1 MEKLDIAIKD
11 FLINTGLE
19 NGVNQQKAVIIWPK
33 IVGTRIAENTI
44 AELVDFNVLTIKV
57 KNSTW
62 RNELYLKKDI
72 ILEKLNKELGPNT
85 IKELRFLWVIIINH
99 IAQKV
104 LKY

>member
-11 FLINTGLE
+11 FLVNTGLE
-19 NGVNQQKAVIIWPK
+19 NGVNQQKAVIVWPK
-33 IVGTRIAENTI
+33 IVGTKIAENTT

-72 ILEKLNKELGPNT
+72 ILEKLNEELGPNT
-85 IKELRFLWVIIINH
+85 IKELRFL
-99 IAQKV
+99 
-104 LKY
+104 

>member
-11 FLINTGLE
+11 FLIKTGLE
-19 NGVNQQKAVIIWPK
+19 NGVNQQKAVIVWPK
-33 IVGTRIAENTI
+33 IVGTKIAENTT

-85 IKELRFLWVIIINH
+85 IKELRFLWVIISH

-104 LKY
+104 SKY

>member
-19 NGVNQQKAVIIWPK
+19 KGVNQQKAVIIWPK
-33 IVGTRIAENTI
+33 IVWTTIAENTT
-44 AELVDFNVLTIKV
+44 AELVDFNILTIKV

-85 IKELRFLWVIIINH
+85 IKELRFLWVIISH

-104 LKY
+104 SKY

>member
-1 MEKLDIAIKD
+1 MEKLDITIKD

-33 IVGTRIAENTI
+33 IVGIKIAENTT

-72 ILEKLNKELGPNT
+72 ILEKLNKELGLNT
-85 IKELRFLWVIIINH
+85 IKELRFL
-99 IAQKV
+99 
-104 LKY
+104 

>member
-19 NGVNQQKAVIIWPK
+19 NGVKQQKAVIIWPK
-33 IVGTRIAENTI
+33 IVGTKIAENTT

-72 ILEKLNKELGPNT
+72 ILKKLNKELGPNT
-85 IKELRFLWVIIINH
+85 IKELRFLWVIISH

-104 LKY
+104 SKY

>member
-1 MEKLDIAIKD
+1 MEKLDITIKD

-33 IVGTRIAENTI
+33 IVGTKIAENTT

-72 ILEKLNKELGPNT
+72 ILEKLNEELGPNT
-85 IKELRFLWVIIINH
+85 IKELRFL
-99 IAQKV
+99 
-104 LKY
+104 

>member
-19 NGVNQQKAVIIWPK
+19 NGVNQQKAVVIWPK
-33 IVGTRIAENTI
+33 IVGTKIAENTT
-44 AELVDFNVLTIKV
+44 AELVNFNILTIKV

-85 IKELRFLWVIIINH
+85 IKELRFL
-99 IAQKV
+99 
-104 LKY
+104 

>member
-1 MEKLDIAIKD
+1 MEKLDITIKD

-33 IVGTRIAENTI
+33 IVGTKIAENTT

-85 IKELRFLWVIIINH
+85 IKELRFL
-99 IAQKV
+99 
-104 LKY
+104 

>member
-1 MEKLDIAIKD
+1 MEKLDITIKD

-33 IVGTRIAENTI
+33 IVGTKIAENTT
-44 AELVDFNVLTIKV
+44 AELVNFNVLTIKV

-85 IKELRFLWVIIINH
+85 IKELRFL
-99 IAQKV
+99 
-104 LKY
+104 

>member
-1 MEKLDIAIKD
+1 MEKLDITIKD

-33 IVGTRIAENTI
+33 IVGTSIAENTVP
-44 AELVDFNVLTIKV
+44 ELVDFNVLTVKV

-85 IKELRFLWVIIINH
+85 IKELRFLWVIISH
-99 IAQKV
+99 IAQKTS
-104 LKY
+104 KY

>member
-1 MEKLDIAIKD
+1 MEKLDITIKD

-19 NGVNQQKAVIIWPK
+19 NGVNQQKAIIIWPK
-33 IVGTRIAENTI
+33 IVGTKIAENTT

-72 ILEKLNKELGPNT
+72 ILEKLNKELGPNI
-85 IKELRFLWVIIINH
+85 IKELRFL
-99 IAQKV
+99 
-104 LKY
+104 

>member
-1 MEKLDIAIKD
+1 MEKLDITIKD

-19 NGVNQQKAVIIWPK
+19 NGVNQQKALIIWPK
-33 IVGTRIAENTI
+33 IVGTKIAENTT

-85 IKELRFLWVIIINH
+85 IKELRFLWEIISH

-104 LKY
+104 SKY

>member
-19 NGVNQQKAVIIWPK
+19 NGVNQQKAVIMWPK
-33 IVGTRIAENTI
+33 IVGTKIAENTT

-85 IKELRFLWVIIINH
+85 IKELRFL
-99 IAQKV
+99 
-104 LKY
+104 

>member
-19 NGVNQQKAVIIWPK
+19 NGVNQQKAIIIWPK
-33 IVGTRIAENTI
+33 IVGTKIAENTT
-44 AELVDFNVLTIKV
+44 AELVDFNILTIKV

-72 ILEKLNKELGPNT
+72 ILEKLNKELGLNT
-85 IKELRFLWVIIINH
+85 IKELRFL
-99 IAQKV
+99 
-104 LKY
+104 

>member
-33 IVGTRIAENTI
+33 IVGTKIAENTT
-44 AELVDFNVLTIKV
+44 AELVNFNVLTIKV

-72 ILEKLNKELGPNT
+72 IIEKLNKELGPNT
-85 IKELRFLWVIIINH
+85 IKELRFL
-99 IAQKV
+99 
-104 LKY
+104 

>member
-1 MEKLDIAIKD
+1 MEKLGIAIKD

-33 IVGTRIAENTI
+33 IVGTKIAENTT

-85 IKELRFLWVIIINH
+85 IKELRFL
-99 IAQKV
+99 
-104 LKY
+104 

>member
-19 NGVNQQKAVIIWPK
+19 NGVKQQKAVIIWPK
-33 IVGTRIAENTI
+33 IVGTKIAENTI

-85 IKELRFLWVIIINH
+85 IKELRFL
-99 IAQKV
+99 
-104 LKY
+104 

>member
-1 MEKLDIAIKD
+1 MEKLNIAIKD

-19 NGVNQQKAVIIWPK
+19 NGVNQQKAIIIWPK
-33 IVGTRIAENTI
+33 IVGTKIAENTI

-72 ILEKLNKELGPNT
+72 ILEKLNKELGLNT
-85 IKELRFLWVIIINH
+85 IKELRFL
-99 IAQKV
+99 
-104 LKY
+104 

>member
-33 IVGTRIAENTI
+33 IVGTKIAENTT
-44 AELVDFNVLTIKV
+44 AELVDFSVLTIKV

-85 IKELRFLWVIIINH
+85 IKELRFL
-99 IAQKV
+99 
-104 LKY
+104 

>member
-1 MEKLDIAIKD
+1 MEKLGIAIKD

-19 NGVNQQKAVIIWPK
+19 NGVKQQKAVIIWPK
-33 IVGTRIAENTI
+33 IVGTKISENTT

-85 IKELRFLWVIIINH
+85 IKELRFL
-99 IAQKV
+99 
-104 LKY
+104 

>member
-1 MEKLDIAIKD
+1 MEKLDITIKD

-19 NGVNQQKAVIIWPK
+19 NGVNQQKALIIWPK
-33 IVGTRIAENTI
+33 IVGTKIAENTT
-44 AELVDFNVLTIKV
+44 AELVDFNVLTVKV

-85 IKELRFLWVIIINH
+85 IKELRFL
-99 IAQKV
+99 
-104 LKY
+104 

>member
-19 NGVNQQKAVIIWPK
+19 NGVKQQKAVIIWPK
-33 IVGTRIAENTI
+33 IVGTKIAENTT
-44 AELVDFNVLTIKV
+44 AELVDFNILTIKV

-72 ILEKLNKELGPNT
+72 ILEKLNKELGLNT
-85 IKELRFLWVIIINH
+85 IKELRFLWVIISH

-104 LKY
+104 SKY

>member
-1 MEKLDIAIKD
+1 MEKLDITIKD

-33 IVGTRIAENTI
+33 IVGTKIAENTI
-44 AELVDFNVLTIKV
+44 AELVDFNILTIKV

-72 ILEKLNKELGPNT
+72 IIEKLNKELGPNT
-85 IKELRFLWVIIINH
+85 IKELRFL
-99 IAQKV
+99 
-104 LKY
+104 

>member
-33 IVGTRIAENTI
+33 IVGTKIAENTT

-62 RNELYLKKDI
+62 RNELHLKKDT

-85 IKELRFLWVIIINH
+85 IKELRFL
-99 IAQKV
+99 
-104 LKY
+104 

>member
-33 IVGTRIAENTI
+33 IVGTKIAENTT
-44 AELVDFNVLTIKV
+44 AELVDFNVLIIKV

-72 ILEKLNKELGPNT
+72 ILEKLNKKLGPDT
-85 IKELRFLWVIIINH
+85 IKELRFL
-99 IAQKV
+99 
-104 LKY
+104 

>member
-1 MEKLDIAIKD
+1 MEKLDTAIKD

-19 NGVNQQKAVIIWPK
+19 NGVNQQRALIVWPK
-33 IVGTRIAENTI
+33 IVGTKIAENTA
-44 AELVDFNVLTIKV
+44 AELVDFNILTIKV

-85 IKELRFLWVIIINH
+85 IKELRFL
-99 IAQKV
+99 
-104 LKY
+104 

>member
-1 MEKLDIAIKD
+1 MEKLDITIKD

-19 NGVNQQKAVIIWPK
+19 NGVNQQKALIVWPR
-33 IVGTRIAENTI
+33 IVGTKIAENTA
-44 AELVDFNVLTIKV
+44 AELVDFNILTIKV

-85 IKELRFLWVIIINH
+85 IKELRFL
-99 IAQKV
+99 
-104 LKY
+104 

>member
-1 MEKLDIAIKD
+1 MEKLGIAIKD

-33 IVGTRIAENTI
+33 IVGTKIAENTT
-44 AELVDFNVLTIKV
+44 AELVDFNVLTIRV

-85 IKELRFLWVIIINH
+85 IKELRFL
-99 IAQKV
+99 
-104 LKY
+104 

>member
-1 MEKLDIAIKD
+1 MEKLDITIKD

-19 NGVNQQKAVIIWPK
+19 NGVKQQKALIVWPK
-33 IVGTRIAENTI
+33 VVGTKIAENTT

-72 ILEKLNKELGPNT
+72 ILKKLNKELGPNT
-85 IKELRFLWVIIINH
+85 IKELRFLWVIISH

-104 LKY
+104 SKY

>member
-1 MEKLDIAIKD
+1 MEKLDIAIRD

-33 IVGTRIAENTI
+33 IVGTKISENTT

-85 IKELRFLWVIIINH
+85 IKELRFL
-99 IAQKV
+99 
-104 LKY
+104 

>member
-11 FLINTGLE
+11 FLINSGLE
-19 NGVNQQKAVIIWPK
+19 SGVNQQKAVIIWPK
-33 IVGTRIAENTI
+33 IVGTKIAENTT

-85 IKELRFLWVIIINH
+85 IKELRFL
-99 IAQKV
+99 
-104 LKY
+104 

>member
-1 MEKLDIAIKD
+1 MEKLDTAIKD

-19 NGVNQQKAVIIWPK
+19 NGVNQQKALIVWPR
-33 IVGTRIAENTI
+33 IVGTKIAENTA
-44 AELVDFNVLTIKV
+44 AELVDFNILTIKV

-85 IKELRFLWVIIINH
+85 IKELRFL
-99 IAQKV
+99 
-104 LKY
+104 

>member
-1 MEKLDIAIKD
+1 MEKLGIAIKD

-19 NGVNQQKAVIIWPK
+19 NGVNQQKAVIIWPE
-33 IVGTRIAENTI
+33 IVGIKIAENTT

-85 IKELRFLWVIIINH
+85 IKELRFL
-99 IAQKV
+99 
-104 LKY
+104 

>member
-19 NGVNQQKAVIIWPK
+19 NGVNQQKALIIWPK
-33 IVGTRIAENTI
+33 IVGTKIAENTT
-44 AELVDFNVLTIKV
+44 AELIDFNVLTIKV

-85 IKELRFLWVIIINH
+85 IKELRFL
-99 IAQKV
+99 
-104 LKY
+104 

>member
-33 IVGTRIAENTI
+33 IVGTKIAENTT
-44 AELVDFNVLTIKV
+44 AELVNFNVLTIKV

-62 RNELYLKKDI
+62 RNELHLKKDI

-85 IKELRFLWVIIINH
+85 IKELRFL
-99 IAQKV
+99 
-104 LKY
+104 

>member
-1 MEKLDIAIKD
+1 MEKLDITIKD

-19 NGVNQQKAVIIWPK
+19 NGVNQQKALIVWPR
-33 IVGTRIAENTI
+33 IVGTKIAENTA
-44 AELVDFNVLTIKV
+44 AELVDFNILTIKV

-85 IKELRFLWVIIINH
+85 IKELRFLWVIISH

-104 LKY
+104 SKY

>member
-1 MEKLDIAIKD
+1 MEKLDITIKD

-33 IVGTRIAENTI
+33 IVGSKIAENTT
-44 AELVDFNVLTIKV
+44 AELVDFNILTIKV

-85 IKELRFLWVIIINH
+85 IKELRFL
-99 IAQKV
+99 
-104 LKY
+104 

>member
-1 MEKLDIAIKD
+1 MEKLNIAIKD

-33 IVGTRIAENTI
+33 IVGTKIAENTT
-44 AELVDFNVLTIKV
+44 AELVDFNILTIKV

-85 IKELRFLWVIIINH
+85 IKELRFLWVIINH

-104 LKY
+104 SKY